1 MNVLAVT
8 SHVVYGHVGGQ
19 AAVPLL
25 QAMGHEAWHVPT
37 VLFSNH
43 PGHGGFR
50 GRVLEPALVADLVA
64 GLDERGFLARCDAV
78 LGGYLGDPGTVAV
91 LAGAIHRA
99 RAHRPGLPVLV
110 DPVLGDAGRIYVR
123 DGILEGVRDVLL
135 PLADIVTPNRHEL
148 GWLAGLPVGD
158 DAAVLAAAH
167 ALREQGP
174 GIVVVTSAAETDT
187 AIATLLVTADGATR
201 VETPRLPRAP
211 HGTGDAFAAL
221 FLGHWLADRD
231 ATAALRFAVSRLAG
245 ILDRGAD
252 AGELPLVAAL
262 RAATD

>member
-110 DPVLGDAGRIYVR
+110 DPVLGDAGR
-123 DGILEGVRDVLL
+123 ILEGVRDVLL